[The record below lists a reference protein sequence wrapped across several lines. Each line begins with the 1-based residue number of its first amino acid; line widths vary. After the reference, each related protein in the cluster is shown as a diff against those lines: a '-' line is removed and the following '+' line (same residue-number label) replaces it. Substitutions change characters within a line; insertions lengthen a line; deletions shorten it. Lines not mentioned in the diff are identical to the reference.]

1 LLILKAESAAYA
13 GRLQR
18 AREMS
23 QQASDSAERAGEKE
37 TAAGYIAQS
46 ALREALFGNTAEAR
60 TRARAAIKRSS
71 GRDVQY
77 GAALALAFSGEDAEV
92 RSIIDDLARR
102 FPDDTIVQYNY
113 LATLR
118 GIVTLNH
125 GKTADAVDRLQFAR
139 PYELGGTTQ
148 AAATGGTRSTPPSCE
163 VKRTCEL
170 ARV

>member
-1 LLILKAESAAYA
+1 MIRIVLLL
-13 GRLQR
+13 
-18 AREMS
+18 
-23 QQASDSAERAGEKE
+23 
-37 TAAGYIAQS
+37 
-46 ALREALFGNTAEAR
+46 
-60 TRARAAIKRSS
+60 
-71 GRDVQY
+71 
-77 GAALALAFSGEDAEV
+77 LALPASA
-92 RSIIDDLARR
+92 
-102 FPDDTIVQYNY
+102 
-113 LATLR
+113 ATLR